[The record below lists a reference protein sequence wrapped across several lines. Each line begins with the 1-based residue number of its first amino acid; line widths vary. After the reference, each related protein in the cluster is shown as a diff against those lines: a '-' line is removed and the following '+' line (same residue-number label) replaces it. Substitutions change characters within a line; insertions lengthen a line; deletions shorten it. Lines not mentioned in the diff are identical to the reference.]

1 LRRWP
6 SRGVAGRNGL
16 RRARIRFQ
24 QIERASGTILHLA
37 SRFRAWARPDPV
49 SARVGREGEL
59 LAATVRIWSAAVAAL
74 IPLGNLVSHPRDLE
88 PWVGMAGALLA
99 VLLGVAVRR
108 FARRSP
114 PPPWLGFFTSV
125 LDVSIVSAA
134 QVALVVAG
142 QPLAVVGGRVFFSF
156 YLIALAFSC
165 LRQDVRICVA
175 AGLTAGIE
183 YAALVA
189 WVVMRSE
196 ITGTPLA
203 NASYGTFRWD
213 NQVARLAILA
223 IVTAVNVAIV
233 NQSRGLRRQRDQ
245 AEEANQA
252 KSQFLAHM
260 SHEIRTP
267 LNAVLGMMSLLL
279 ETPLTTEQREYVVTA
294 RGSGAALLG
303 ILNDILDVSKIEAGK
318 LDIEV
323 APFLLSDC
331 LDEAMGFLARKAAGQ
346 GLGFHRRVATGVPVA
361 IESDAGRLRQILVN
375 LLDNAIKFSPQGEV
389 RLEVEISPAK
399 LERNDLVELLFVVR
413 DTGIGIPA
421 DRLDRLFKSF
431 SQADSSMARLYG
443 GTGLGLVISRRL
455 AERLGGRIWVES
467 ELGRGSAFFFTIRC
481 RPAPAPRL
489 TGEIS
494 LEGLGEAAAAVDRD
508 NRENRENSAR
518 LADTL
523 PLRILLVEDN
533 SVNQRVGVLML
544 ERMGYVSDVAGNG
557 FEALEALRRQP
568 YDLLLMDIQMPGMDG
583 LEATRRIRADFPA
596 ERQPRIVAVTANV
609 LREQRQACL
618 AAGMDDLLQKPVM
631 FADLRAALSR
641 MGGPKPAKPLVT
653 PPPASLGALLAAAHL
668 APLEPDTPSPLDPQ
682 RLESLHRLGEITG
695 KPLVREII
703 ESYLGE
709 TPQRLD
715 RLREAI
721 RQADADA
728 LAFAAHSLV
737 GISAQIGAVRVSTVS
752 ARLEQQARR
761 AEPGDFGPHGEL
773 PHLLA
778 ELERELERVLPLL
791 AKRR

>member
-1 LRRWP
+1 MP
-6 SRGVAGRNGL
+6 EYGSS
-16 RRARIRFQ
+16 
-24 QIERASGTILHLA
+24 IERASGTILHLA
-37 SRFRAWARPDPV
+37 SRLRAWARPDPV

-59 LAATVRIWSAAVAAL
+59 LAATVRIGSAAVAAL

-108 FARRSP
+108 FARRSS
-114 PPPWLGFFTSV
+114 PPPWLGFFTSL
-125 LDVSIVSAA
+125 LDVSIVTAA
-134 QVALVVAG
+134 QVALVAAG

-189 WVVMRSE
+189 WVVIRSE
-196 ITGTPLA
+196 TTGTPLA

-223 IVTAVNVAIV
+223 IVTATNVAIV

-245 AEEANQA
+245 AEEASHA

-279 ETPLTTEQREYVVTA
+279 ETPLTPEQREYVATA

-346 GLGFHRRVATGVPVA
+346 GLAFHHRVAAGVPAA

-375 LLDNAIKFSPQGEV
+375 LLDNAIKFSPRGEV

-399 LERNDLVELLFVVR
+399 LERDDLVELLFVVR

-481 RPAPAPRL
+481 RPAPPPRL
-489 TGEIS
+489 SDTIS
-494 LEGLGEAAAAVDRD
+494 LAGVAEAAGLVDRENQD
-508 NRENRENSAR
+508 SRDSRDSREDTAR
-518 LADTL
+518 LADSL

-544 ERMGYVSDVAGNG
+544 ERMGYLADVAGDG
-557 FEALEALRRQP
+557 IEALEALRRQP

-596 ERQPRIVAVTANV
+596 ERQPRIVAITANV

-618 AAGMDDLLQKPVM
+618 AAGMDDLLQKPVV

-641 MGGPKPAKPLVT
+641 TAGPQPAKPFVT
-653 PPPASLGALLAAAHL
+653 PEPASLGALLDAAHL
-668 APLEPDTPSPLDPQ
+668 APLAPDTPPPLDPQ
-682 RLESLHRLGEITG
+682 RLQSLHRLGEITG

-703 ESYLGE
+703 ESYLAE
-709 TPQRLD
+709 TPQRRE
-715 RLREAI
+715 RLRDAL

-728 LAFAAHSLV
+728 LVFAAHSLV
-737 GISAQIGAVRVSTVS
+737 GISAQLGAVRVSAVS

-761 AEPGDFGPHGEL
+761 AEPGDFGQHGEL

-791 AKRR
+791 ERQR

>member
-1 LRRWP
+1 M
-6 SRGVAGRNGL
+6 
-16 RRARIRFQ
+16 
-24 QIERASGTILHLA
+24 
-37 SRFRAWARPDPV
+37 
-49 SARVGREGEL
+49 
-59 LAATVRIWSAAVAAL
+59 
-74 IPLGNLVSHPRDLE
+74 NLVSHPRDLE
-88 PWVGMAGALLA
+88 PWVGLAGTLTAALLS
-99 VLLGVAVRR
+99 VAVRR
-108 FARRSP
+108 FARRAT
-114 PPPWLGFFTSV
+114 PPPWLGFFTSL
-125 LDVSIVSAA
+125 LDVSIVSLA
-134 QVALVVAG
+134 QVALIAGG
-142 QPLAVVGGRVFFSF
+142 QPMAVAGGRVFFSF

-165 LRQDVRICVA
+165 LRQDVRVCLA
-175 AGLTAGIE
+175 AGLAAALE
-183 YAALVA
+183 YAGLIA
-189 WVVMRSE
+189 WIVIRSAA
-196 ITGTPLA
+196 TGTPLD
-203 NASYGTFRWD
+203 NPSYGSFRWD
-213 NQVARLAILA
+213 NQAARLAILA
-223 IVTAVNVAIV
+223 IATAINVAIV

-245 AEEANQA
+245 AEEASHA

-279 ETPLTTEQREYVVTA
+279 ETPLTTEQREYVATA

-323 APFLLSDC
+323 APFLLGDC
-331 LDEAMGFLARKAAGQ
+331 LDEAMGFLSRKAAGQ
-346 GLGFHRRVATGVPVA
+346 GLAFHHRVAPGVPAA
-361 IESDAGRLRQILVN
+361 IESDAARLRQILVN

-399 LERNDLVELLFVVR
+399 LERDDLVELLFVVH

-481 RPAPAPRL
+481 RPAPPPRL
-489 TGEIS
+489 SDAIS
-494 LEGLGEAAAAVDRD
+494 LADVAAAAALDHAS
-508 NRENRENSAR
+508 REERAR

-544 ERMGYVSDVAGNG
+544 ERLGYLADVAGNG
-557 FEALEALRRQP
+557 IEALEALRRQP
-568 YDLLLMDIQMPGMDG
+568 YDLILMDIQMPGMDG
-583 LEATRRIRADFPA
+583 LEATRRIRAELPA

-618 AAGMDDLLQKPVM
+618 AAGMDDLLQKPVV

-641 MGGPKPAKPLVT
+641 MAGPPPAKPFVT
-653 PPPASLGALLAAAHL
+653 PEPASLGALLDAAHL
-668 APLEPDTPSPLDPQ
+668 APLQPDTPSPLDPQ
-682 RLESLHRLGEITG
+682 RLESLQRLGEITG

-703 ESYLGE
+703 ESYLAE
-709 TPQRLD
+709 TPQRLE
-715 RLREAI
+715 RLREAL

-737 GISAQIGAVRVSTVS
+737 GISAQIGAVRVSAVS

-761 AEPGDFGPHGEL
+761 AEPGDFGQHGEL
-773 PHLLA
+773 PRLLA

-791 AKRR
+791 ERRR

>member
-1 LRRWP
+1 M
-6 SRGVAGRNGL
+6 
-16 RRARIRFQ
+16 
-24 QIERASGTILHLA
+24 HLA
-37 SRFRAWARPDPV
+37 SLLRGWARPDPV
-49 SARVGREGEL
+49 SARAGREGEL
-59 LAATVRIWSAAVAAL
+59 LAATARIWTAVVASL
-74 IPLGNLVSHPRDLE
+74 IPAMSLALHPRDLE
-88 PWVGMAGALLA
+88 PWVGLAGTLAAALLS
-99 VLLGVAVRR
+99 VAVRR
-108 FARRSP
+108 SARRNT

-125 LDVSIVSAA
+125 LDVSIVSLA
-134 QVALVVAG
+134 QVALVASG
-142 QPLAVVGGRVFFSF
+142 EPMAVVSGRIFFSF
-156 YLIALAFSC
+156 YLIAMAMSC
-165 LRQDVRICVA
+165 LRQDVRICVVAGLAA
-175 AGLTAGIE
+175 AGQYAG
-183 YAALVA
+183 LVA
-189 WVVMRSE
+189 WVVLRSQA
-196 ITGTPLA
+196 TGTPLG

-223 IVTAVNVAIV
+223 IGTALDVAIV
-233 NQSRGLRRQRDQ
+233 NQSRGLRQQRDQ
-245 AEEANQA
+245 AEEASHA

-279 ETPLTTEQREYVVTA
+279 ETPLTTEQREYVATA

-323 APFLLSDC
+323 APFLLGDC

-346 GLGFHRRVATGVPVA
+346 GLGFYCRVGAGVPVA

-399 LERNDLVELLFVVR
+399 LERDDLVELLFVVR

-467 ELGRGSAFFFTIRC
+467 ELSRGSAFFFTIRC
-481 RPAPAPRL
+481 RPAPPPRL
-489 TGEIS
+489 SGEIS
-494 LEGLGEAAAAVDRD
+494 LAGLNEAAAAMDRD
-508 NRENRENSAR
+508 SRDPRENSAR

-523 PLRILLVEDN
+523 PLHILLAEDN

-544 ERMGYVSDVAGNG
+544 ERMGYVADVAGNG
-557 FEALEALRRQP
+557 IEALEALRRQP
-568 YDLLLMDIQMPGMDG
+568 YDLILMDVQMPGMDG
-583 LEATRRIRADFPA
+583 LEATRRIRAELPA

-618 AAGMDDLLQKPVM
+618 AAGMDDLLQKPVV
-631 FADLRAALSR
+631 FADLRSALTRAS
-641 MGGPKPAKPLVT
+641 GPKPAKPFVT
-653 PPPASLGALLAAAHL
+653 PPPASLGALLAAARL
-668 APLEPDTPSPLDPQ
+668 EPLLPDTPSPLDTQ
-682 RLESLHRLGEITG
+682 RLDSLQRLGQITG

-709 TPQRLD
+709 TPQRLE

-737 GISAQIGAVRVSTVS
+737 GISAQIGAVRVSAVS

-761 AEPGDFGPHGEL
+761 ADPGDFGQHGEL
-773 PHLLA
+773 PRLLA

-791 AKRR
+791 ERRR

>member
-1 LRRWP
+1 
-6 SRGVAGRNGL
+6 
-16 RRARIRFQ
+16 
-24 QIERASGTILHLA
+24 
-37 SRFRAWARPDPV
+37 
-49 SARVGREGEL
+49 
-59 LAATVRIWSAAVAAL
+59 VRIWSAAVAAL
-74 IPLGNLVSHPRDLE
+74 IPVRNLVSHPRDLE
-88 PWVGMAGALLA
+88 PWVGVGGALLA
-99 VLLGVAVRR
+99 LLLGIAVRR

-114 PPPWLGFFTSV
+114 PPPWLGFFTSL
-125 LDVSIVSAA
+125 LDVSIVTAA
-134 QVALVVAG
+134 QVALVAAG
-142 QPLAVVGGRVFFSF
+142 QPLAVVSGRVFFSF

-175 AGLTAGIE
+175 AGLAAGLE

-189 WVVMRSE
+189 WVVLRSTA
-196 ITGTPLA
+196 TGTPLS
-203 NASYGTFRWD
+203 NASYGAFRWD
-213 NQVARLAILA
+213 NQVSRLAILA
-223 IVTAVNVAIV
+223 IATAVNVAIV

-245 AEEANQA
+245 AEEASHA

-279 ETPLTTEQREYVVTA
+279 ETPLTSEQREYVATA

-346 GLGFHRRVATGVPVA
+346 GLGFQRRVAAGVPAA

-399 LERNDLVELLFVVR
+399 LERDDLVELLFVVR

-481 RPAPAPRL
+481 RRAPAPRL
-489 TGEIS
+489 SDTIRLADVAEAVA
-494 LEGLGEAAAAVDRD
+494 LGHDSYET
-508 NRENRENSAR
+508 SAR

-523 PLRILLVEDN
+523 PLHILLVEDN

-544 ERMGYVSDVAGNG
+544 ERLGYLADVAGNG
-557 FEALEALRRQP
+557 IEALEALRRQP

-583 LEATRRIRADFPA
+583 LEATRRIRAELPPD
-596 ERQPRIVAVTANV
+596 RQPRIVAVTANV

-618 AAGMDDLLQKPVM
+618 AAGMDDLLQKPVV

-641 MGGPKPAKPLVT
+641 ATGPKPAKPFVT
-653 PPPASLGALLAAAHL
+653 PEPASLGALLDAAHL

-703 ESYLGE
+703 ESYLAE
-709 TPQRLD
+709 TPQRLE
-715 RLREAI
+715 RLREAL

-737 GISAQIGAVRVSTVS
+737 GISAQIGAVRVSAVS

-761 AEPGDFGPHGEL
+761 AEPGDFGQHGEL
-773 PHLLA
+773 PRLLA

-791 AKRR
+791 ERQR

>member
-1 LRRWP
+1 M
-6 SRGVAGRNGL
+6 N
-16 RRARIRFQ
+16 
-24 QIERASGTILHLA
+24 LA
-37 SRFRAWARPDPV
+37 S
-49 SARVGREGEL
+49 
-59 LAATVRIWSAAVAAL
+59 
-74 IPLGNLVSHPRDLE
+74 NPRDLE
-88 PWVGMAGALLA
+88 PWVGLAGTLTAALLS
-99 VLLGVAVRR
+99 VAVRR
-108 FARRSP
+108 FARRAT
-114 PPPWLGFFTSV
+114 PPPWLGFFTSI
-125 LDVSIVSAA
+125 LDVSIVSLA
-134 QVALVVAG
+134 QVALIAGG
-142 QPLAVVGGRVFFSF
+142 QPMAVAGGRVFFSF

-165 LRQDVRICVA
+165 LRQDVRVCLA
-175 AGLTAGIE
+175 AGLA
-183 YAALVA
+183 AALQYAGLIA
-189 WVVMRSE
+189 WVVIRSAA
-196 ITGTPLA
+196 TGVPLA
-203 NASYGTFRWD
+203 NPSYGSFRWD

-223 IVTAVNVAIV
+223 IATALNVAIV

-245 AEEANQA
+245 AEEASHA

-279 ETPLTTEQREYVVTA
+279 ETPLTTEQREYVATA

-323 APFLLSDC
+323 APFLLGDC
-331 LDEAMGFLARKAAGQ
+331 LDEAMGFLSRKAAGQ
-346 GLGFHRRVATGVPVA
+346 GLTFHRRVGTAVPAA
-361 IESDAGRLRQILVN
+361 IESDAARLRQILVN

-399 LERNDLVELLFVVR
+399 LERDDLVELLFVVR

-481 RPAPAPRL
+481 RPAPPPRL
-489 TGEIS
+489 SGEVS
-494 LEGLGEAAAAVDRD
+494 LAGLAEAAALEPDS
-508 NRENRENSAR
+508 RENSAR
-518 LADTL
+518 LADSL
-523 PLRILLVEDN
+523 PLHILLVEDN

-544 ERMGYVSDVAGNG
+544 ERLGYVADVAGNG
-557 FEALEALRRQP
+557 IEALEAVRRQP
-568 YDLLLMDIQMPGMDG
+568 YDLILMDIQMPGMDG
-583 LEATRRIRADFPA
+583 LEATRRIRAELPA
-596 ERQPRIVAVTANV
+596 ARQPRIVAVTANV

-618 AAGMDDLLQKPVM
+618 AAGMDDLLQKPVV

-641 MGGPKPAKPLVT
+641 TTAPKPAKPFVT
-653 PPPASLGALLAAAHL
+653 PEPASLGALLDAAHL

-682 RLESLHRLGEITG
+682 RLESLQRLGEITG

-709 TPQRLD
+709 TPQRLE
-715 RLREAI
+715 RLREAL

-737 GISAQIGAVRVSTVS
+737 GISAQIGAVRVSAVS

-761 AEPGDFGPHGEL
+761 AEPGDFGQHGEL
-773 PHLLA
+773 PRLLA

-791 AKRR
+791 ERRR